1 MSSTTVQGCENES
14 ALEDKVIRLR
24 EWGTT
29 RAYGLPSPGDRG
41 WCIGTGNTALVQL
54 TDRNVSLRHAELFH
68 RRRQWHLRAL
78 EGTPGLRQDGEPRQ
92 EFALTPGLEIGIG
105 ATILI
110 AESERSIAL
119 REFCARLL
127 GWGDDRMRAVD
138 HALRAI

>member
-1 MSSTTVQGCENES
+1 VGYDSRLWIAISRRSS
-14 ALEDKVIRLR
+14 
-24 EWGTT
+24 
-29 RAYGLPSPGDRG
+29 

-119 REFCARLL
+119 REFCAGCL
-127 GWGDDRMRAVD
+127 GGAMTECARSTTHCERSGSRRPGD
-138 HALRAI
+138 LRWSFEGRRSPCC